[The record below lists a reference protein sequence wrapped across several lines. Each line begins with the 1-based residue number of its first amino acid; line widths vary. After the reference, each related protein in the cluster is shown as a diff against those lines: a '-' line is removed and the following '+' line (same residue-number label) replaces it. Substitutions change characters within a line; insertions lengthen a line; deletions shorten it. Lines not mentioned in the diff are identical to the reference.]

1 MCTVLQAGVDARFHG
16 AIPQCPTQMDREVS
30 YRMEGLVGSDSC
42 LSFPQQVFKV
52 GNASHANKQKSG
64 CKVFSKF
71 IISIHQ
77 LYQKGKTSKQKCI
90 LFI

>member
-1 MCTVLQAGVDARFHG
+1 MSHG
-16 AIPQCPTQMDREVS
+16 NGQVS
-30 YRMEGLVGSDSC
+30 YTMKGLVVSDLC

-52 GNASHANKQKSG
+52 GNASHANKQKSD

-71 IISIHQ
+71 IISIEQ
-77 LYQKGKTSKQKCI
+77 LYQKGGTSKQKFM